1 MLIARLGPI
10 AKALL
15 GALRAAAAFDV
26 LCTTIAVP
34 SVCVGSFCFAF
45 NAGICGAYAKWGLRI
60 VLLFGFSSSFVDDPR
75 HNVWLSTMVVVLL
88 STLAFFF
95 GFRLLHFL
103 RCCFSQMHYP
113 P

>member
-45 NAGICGAYAKWGLRI
+45 NAGICGVYAKWALII
-60 VLLFGFSSSFVDDPR
+60 VLLFGVSSLFVDDPR
-75 HNVWLSTMVVVLL
+75 HNVWLSTMVVVLS
-88 STLAFFF
+88 STLVFYLIFF
-95 GFRLLHFL
+95 
-103 RCCFSQMHYP
+103 QMHCP